1 MKVAFVSRVA
11 LVILLLTPT
20 CLGEA
25 SKATSVV
32 EIHDADCTRVYE
44 IIFDIDPSSLSLLP
58 KRLKELRKDIP
69 VWSAPRKKLE
79 DFIAR
84 AEKASMSEL
93 PMVRDELATIL
104 LECPGGSAVPEGV
117 DPD

>member
-1 MKVAFVSRVA
+1 MKAFVLSVA
-11 LVILLLTPT
+11 LVVLLLAPVYT
-20 CLGEA
+20 GEA

-32 EIHDADCTRVYE
+32 EIHDADCTQVYS
-44 IIFDIDPSSLSLLP
+44 IIFDIDPNSLPLLK
-58 KRLKELRKDIP
+58 KRLEELRKDIP

-79 DFIAR
+79 DFIVR
-84 AEKASMSEL
+84 ADKASASEL

>member
-1 MKVAFVSRVA
+1 MNAFVLRVS
-11 LVILLLTPT
+11 LVVLLLTHLYT
-20 CLGEA
+20 GEA
-25 SKATSVV
+25 SRATSVV
-32 EIHDADCTRVYE
+32 EIHGADCTRVYE
-44 IIFDIDPSSLSLLP
+44 IIFDIDPSSLSVLK
-58 KRLKELRKDIP
+58 KRLEELRKDIP

-79 DFIAR
+79 DFITR
-84 AEKASMSEL
+84 ADKASVSEL